1 MKKLILK
8 TALITLGTILAV
20 VCILYGIFALAFPL
34 KMANFFDSLGM
45 ADASVSFYELQYE
58 NTGAISDLG
67 ALCVKIDA
75 QNDCVRAK
83 KYLTLLTEE
92 EEFSTYIKGFDKN
105 NSGSITGEEYFNGK
119 LAVAH
124 QKAGGVN
131 EFLTF
136 AICTIG
142 EEYSEFNVFY
152 IALSTNG
159 LFTEEELI
167 EVEKTLLG
175 IEPCLS
181 ETEREFILRDLEFT
195 KIDN

>member
-20 VCILYGIFALAFPL
+20 LCILYGIFALAFPL
-34 KMANFFDSLGM
+34 RMAKFFDGLGM
-45 ADASVSFYELQYE
+45 TDASVSFYELQYE
-58 NTGAISDLG
+58 NTGDIYDLG

-75 QNDCVRAK
+75 QTDYTRAK

-92 EEFSTYIKGFDKN
+92 EGFSSYIKEFDKN

-124 QKAGGVN
+124 QKAGGVH
-131 EFLTF
+131 EFLPF
-136 AICTIG
+136 AVRVVDN
-142 EEYSEFNVFY
+142 EYSEFNVFY
-152 IALSTNG
+152 IALSING
-159 LFTEEELI
+159 LFTEEELP
-167 EVEKTLLG
+167 EVEKTLLEL
-175 IEPCLS
+175 EPFLS